1 MLSLTKSTNPWFRN
15 HFMPKK
21 TNAAVLGK
29 LIEMSQYV
37 NICECIK
44 MLVASLKDAI
54 NENTENTNSF
64 PRPEYR
70 EFSKN
75 TERFPRPDH
84 ALCDITF
91 YPAVVRIVQPCK
103 RGNKF
108 LFKFVYFLRAKWEAL
123 EVEVDLE
130 GKTWVEPFWI
140 TADVCKSLRVAP
152 EMVRQLALV
161 KER

>member
-1 MLSLTKSTNPWFRN
+1 MNQARIKAFQEFSVSQKVRN
-15 HFMPKK
+15 LGLETILCQKK
-21 TNAAVLGK
+21 TNNAIVLGK
-29 LIEMSQYV
+29 VIEMSQYV

-108 LFKFVYFLRAKWEAL
+108 LFKFVYFLRAK
-123 EVEVDLE
+123 
-130 GKTWVEPFWI
+130 
-140 TADVCKSLRVAP
+140 
-152 EMVRQLALV
+152 
-161 KER
+161 